1 MGAISNVASI
11 PVLEEYLNKP
21 GENISVIETCEIALD
36 KIRHDHAS
44 TSSSTSSTT
53 SSTSTLR
60 SLYDSIDPAPAMTL
74 PAKSKQPSSMHDTS
88 SSSHPSTDIPIPEL
102 QAILM
107 DPSKSLFERYRAM
120 FALRN
125 IGPDDKEAV
134 LALASG
140 FKDTSALFRHEVAY
154 IFGQLSSEHSVPS
167 LIEVLKDEQENEMV
181 RHEAAE
187 ALGSI
192 ATEDVLDTLREFATK
207 GPRVVRESCEVALD
221 MYEVRNSL

>member
-1 MGAISNVASI
+1 
-11 PVLEEYLNKP
+11 
-21 GENISVIETCEIALD
+21 
-36 KIRHDHAS
+36 
-44 TSSSTSSTT
+44 
-53 SSTSTLR
+53 
-60 SLYDSIDPAPAMTL
+60 
-74 PAKSKQPSSMHDTS
+74 
-88 SSSHPSTDIPIPEL
+88 
-102 QAILM
+102 
-107 DPSKSLFERYRAM
+107 M

-125 IGPDDKEAV
+125 IGPDNKEAV

-140 FKDTSALFRHEVAY
+140 FKDTSALFRHEIAY

-192 ATEDVLDTLREFATK
+192 ATDDVLETLREFATK

-221 MYEVRNSL
+221 MYEVSSAVYFQTLDISTYDNLSPLQYENSGQLNYAETIKGESAGAVTASA

>member
-1 MGAISNVASI
+1 MGAISNPASI
-11 PVLEEYLNKP
+11 AILEEYLNKP

-36 KIRHDHAS
+36 KIKHDEAARSTTS
-44 TSSSTSSTT
+44 TSSPSTS
-53 SSTSTLR
+53 R
-60 SLYDSIDPAPAMTL
+60 SPYDSIDPAPAMTL
-74 PAKSKQPSSMHDTS
+74 PSSSKSGMKPSSMHDTS

-102 QAILM
+102 QQILM
-107 DPSKSLFERYRAM
+107 DRSKSLFERYRAM

-125 IGPDDKEAV
+125 IGPENKEAV

-140 FKDTSALFRHEVAY
+140 FKDSSALFRHEIAY

-192 ATEDVLDTLREFATK
+192 ATEDVLQTLREFATK

-221 MYEVRNSL
+221 MYEVSS

>member
-1 MGAISNVASI
+1 
-11 PVLEEYLNKP
+11 
-21 GENISVIETCEIALD
+21 
-36 KIRHDHAS
+36 
-44 TSSSTSSTT
+44 
-53 SSTSTLR
+53 
-60 SLYDSIDPAPAMTL
+60 
-74 PAKSKQPSSMHDTS
+74 
-88 SSSHPSTDIPIPEL
+88 
-102 QAILM
+102 M

-125 IGPDDKEAV
+125 IGPENKEAV

-140 FKDTSALFRHEVAY
+140 FKDTSALFRHEIAY

-167 LIEVLKDEQENEMV
+167 LIEVLEDEKEDEMV

-192 ATEDVLDTLREFATK
+192 ATDDVLQTLREFATK

-221 MYEVRNSL
+221 MYEVSSSQQSSL